1 MKKWVLYYLII
12 SLLFGAIIYLIT
24 LFQVTQEQT
33 NEAFNQITKE
43 LVETQDVD
51 TFLRYSTL
59 GYEPI
64 ERYEKEDYVVEIIQA
79 LGSENGQDIHQL
91 VVFVIPLD
99 LSRIEY
105 ATDID
110 DSRDQ
115 SQLILTSDTI
125 NINTTLDAP
134 YKDYALSV
142 GLNTLGFYYYT
153 IIIEDDV
160 SGRIL
165 LKDYDGQEIIDDMI
179 AFNYEFNVMAFVQG
193 MTEEEIEAR
202 ISVDDVLN
210 EILITRLLIF
220 AAIDI
225 VIAIIISVIL
235 RRKAL

>member
-33 NEAFNQITKE
+33 NKTFNQITQE
-43 LVETQDVD
+43 LVETQEVD

-64 ERYEKEDYVVEIIQA
+64 KRFENDDYVIEIVQA
-79 LGSENGQDIHQL
+79 LGSENGRDIHQL

-99 LSRIEY
+99 LTRIQY
-105 ATDID
+105 ATDIND
-110 DSRDQ
+110 PRDQ

-125 NINTTLDAP
+125 NINTTLDEP

-142 GLNTLGFYYYT
+142 GLDTLGFYYYT
-153 IIIEDDV
+153 IMIEEDV

-165 LKDYDGQEIIDDMI
+165 LKDYDGEDIIDTTI
-179 AFNYEFNVMAFVQG
+179 TINYEFNLIAFVQG
-193 MTEEEIEAR
+193 MREEEIEAR

-220 AAIDI
+220 AAVDI
-225 VIAIIISVIL
+225 VVAIIISVIL

>member
-33 NEAFNQITKE
+33 NEAFNIITQE
-43 LVETQDVD
+43 LVETQNVD

-64 ERYEKEDYVVEIIQA
+64 ERFENNDYVVEIIQA
-79 LGSENGQDIHQL
+79 LGSEDGQDIHQL

-99 LSRIEY
+99 LSRIQY

-110 DSRDQ
+110 DPRDQ
-115 SQLILTSDTI
+115 SKLILTSDTI
-125 NINTTLDAP
+125 NINTTLDEP

-153 IIIEDDV
+153 IMIEDDF

-165 LKDYDGQEIIDDMI
+165 LKDYDGEDIIDTTI
-179 AFNYEFNVMAFVQG
+179 TFNYEFNLIAFVQG
-193 MTEEEIEAR
+193 MGEEEIEAR

-220 AAIDI
+220 AAVDI
-225 VIAIIISVIL
+225 VVAIIISIIL
-235 RRKAL
+235 RRKDL

>member
-64 ERYEKEDYVVEIIQA
+64 ERFEKEDYVVEIIQA
-79 LGSENGQDIHQL
+79 LGSENGQDINQL
-91 VVFVIPLD
+91 VVIVIPLD
-99 LSRIEY
+99 LSRIDF

-110 DSRDQ
+110 DSSDQ
-115 SQLILTSDTI
+115 SQLILTSNTI
-125 NINTTLDAP
+125 NINTKMDAS
-134 YKDYALSV
+134 YKDYAFSV
-142 GLNTLGFYYYT
+142 GFNTLGFYYYT
-153 IIIEDDV
+153 IIIEDDF
-160 SGRIL
+160 SGRII

-179 AFNYEFNVMAFVQG
+179 TFNYEFNVMAFVQG
-193 MTEEEIEAR
+193 MSEEEIESR
-202 ISVDDVLN
+202 ILVNDVLN

-220 AAIDI
+220 AVIDI
-225 VIAIIISVIL
+225 VIAVIISIIL

>member
-33 NEAFNQITKE
+33 NEAFNEITKE

-64 ERYEKEDYVVEIIQA
+64 ERFENDDYVVEIIQA

-91 VVFVIPLD
+91 VVFVIPID
-99 LSRIEY
+99 LTRIQY
-105 ATDID
+105 ATDIN
-110 DSRDQ
+110 DSMDF

-125 NINTTLDAP
+125 NINTKTDEP

-142 GLNTLGFYYYT
+142 GFNTIGFYYYT
-153 IIIEDDV
+153 LTIEDDF
-160 SGRIL
+160 SGEII
-165 LKDYDGQEIIDDMI
+165 LKDYDGQIIIDDIMT
-179 AFNYEFNVMAFVQG
+179 FNYEFNIIQFIQG
-193 MTEEEIEAR
+193 MSEEEIESR
-202 ISVDDVLN
+202 ISVDTVLN
-210 EILITRLLIF
+210 ETLMTRLLIF
-220 AAIDI
+220 AAIDVI
-225 VIAIIISVIL
+225 IAIIISIIL
-235 RRKAL
+235 RRRTI

>member
-91 VVFVIPLD
+91 VVFIIPLD

>member
-33 NEAFNQITKE
+33 NEAFNIITKE
-43 LVETQDVD
+43 LVETQNVD

-64 ERYEKEDYVVEIIQA
+64 ERFEHNDYVVEIIQA

-91 VVFVIPLD
+91 VVFVMPLD

-105 ATDID
+105 ATEID
-110 DSRDQ
+110 DPRDQ
-115 SQLILTSDTI
+115 SQLILTSNTI
-125 NINTTLDAP
+125 NINTKMDAP

-153 IIIEDDV
+153 FIIEDDV
-160 SGRIL
+160 SGRII
-165 LKDYDGQEIIDDMI
+165 LKDYVGQDIIDEMI

-220 AAIDI
+220 AAVDI
-225 VIAIIISVIL
+225 VVAIIISVIL

>member
-193 MTEEEIEAR
+193 MTEEEIESR
-202 ISVDDVLN
+202 ILVNDVLN

-220 AAIDI
+220 AAVDI
-225 VIAIIISVIL
+225 VVAIIISVIL

>member
-1 MKKWVLYYLII
+1 MKKWVLYYLIF

-24 LFQVTQEQT
+24 LFQVTQEKT

-64 ERYEKEDYVVEIIQA
+64 ERFEKEDYVVEIIQA

-91 VVFVIPLD
+91 VVIVIPLD
-99 LSRIEY
+99 LSRIDF

-110 DSRDQ
+110 DSSDQ
-115 SQLILTSDTI
+115 SQLILTSNTV
-125 NINTTLDAP
+125 NINTKMDAP

-142 GLNTLGFYYYT
+142 GFNTLGFYYYT
-153 IIIEDDV
+153 IIIEDDF
-160 SGRIL
+160 SGRII

-179 AFNYEFNVMAFVQG
+179 TFNYEFNVMAFVQG
-193 MTEEEIEAR
+193 MSEEEIESR
-202 ISVDDVLN
+202 ILVNDVLN

-220 AAIDI
+220 AVIDI
-225 VIAIIISVIL
+225 VIAVIISIIL